1 MRLIKQIPHDRFL
14 IQLHQ
19 YNDKYIVKIELG
31 MFEQLYKIHVQE
43 VDNLDKLEN
52 QIINNLLPNAFQRFL
67 AMRSEWTEIQKSLK

>member
-43 VDNLDKLEN
+43 VESLDKLEN

>member
-1 MRLIKQIPHDRFL
+1 

-43 VDNLDKLEN
+43 VENLDKLEN
-52 QIINNLLPNAFQRFL
+52 QIIHNLLPNAFQRFL
-67 AMRSEWTEIQKSLK
+67 AMRSDWKEIQKSLK

>member
-31 MFEQLYKIHVQE
+31 MFEQLYKIYVQE
-43 VDNLDKLEN
+43 VDNLDKLED

-67 AMRSEWTEIQKSLK
+67 AMRSDWTEIQKSLK

>member
-1 MRLIKQIPHDRFL
+1 MRLIKQIPHDKFL

-43 VDNLDKLEN
+43 VENLDKLEN
-52 QIINNLLPNAFQRFL
+52 QIIHNLLPNAFQRFL
-67 AMRSEWTEIQKSLK
+67 AMRSDWKEIQKSLK

>member
-43 VDNLDKLEN
+43 VENLDKLEN

-67 AMRSEWTEIQKSLK
+67 AMRSDWTEIQKSLK

>member
-43 VDNLDKLEN
+43 VENLEKLEN

-67 AMRSEWTEIQKSLK
+67 AMRSDWTEIQKSIK